1 MCVIADCWLWSFYA
15 VQEHLA
21 SEAHLLSF
29 DIWRPCSS
37 QSGLDAKSS
46 LGNGANTA
54 NGKQAH
60 YAWRMQTANLCRV
73 CLWSRHIHHISPKIL
88 CCDCGSE
95 WEYDTLRRRETWDF
109 AQLTLHLYIINW
121 RNVKQIT
128 LILAA
133 IFYRGCLLF
142 VWNCWWPTLLYSLWV
157 KYRSL
162 YFKQT
167 TWKFQLHALLD
178 ARLDV
183 NNREAPTWQSKVR
196 IIYLPLHLSQQ

>member
-1 MCVIADCWLWSFYA
+1 MVSKPIMPEECRQRIFAEFVCEA
-15 VQEHLA
+15 VTYIT
-21 SEAHLLSF
+21 SLL
-29 DIWRPCSS
+29 
-37 QSGLDAKSS
+37 KS
-46 LGNGANTA
+46 
-54 NGKQAH
+54 
-60 YAWRMQTANLCRV
+60 
-73 CLWSRHIHHISPKIL
+73 
-88 CCDCGSE
+88 GSE

-121 RNVKQIT
+121 RNVKRIT

-133 IFYRGCLLF
+133 IIYRRCLLL

-157 KYRSL
+157 KYQSL